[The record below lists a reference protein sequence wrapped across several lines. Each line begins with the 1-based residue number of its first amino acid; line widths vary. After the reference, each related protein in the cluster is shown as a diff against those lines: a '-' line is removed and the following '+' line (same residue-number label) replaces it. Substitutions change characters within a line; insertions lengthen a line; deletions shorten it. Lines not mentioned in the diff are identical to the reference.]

1 MKLTDEEK
9 KIIVYALDVL
19 KKEYEDLLIY
29 QPKFKTL
36 KTDIDMCNKLIK
48 KIK

>member
-9 KIIVYALDVL
+9 KLMAYALDVL

-36 KTDIDMCNKLIK
+36 KADIDMCNKLIK